1 MASINF
7 PSSVGLPIGYEFND
21 PVSGVKY
28 IWTGVYWDAQGAD
41 GLVVPPQRE
50 ELMPIGAVLPFAN
63 GVIPDGWLPCDGTTR
78 LRSAFPDLYQSLCVA
93 PGFTP
98 QVFVVDVGGLFTKN
112 SLGSPQPHNFKG
124 GERIRLF
131 TTNSLLTGL
140 SVGIDYHV
148 IVVTVNTFRVS
159 LSKGGTAIDPT
170 GTTQTGTH
178 TYLQSLYGLGDGN
191 TTFNLPDLRD
201 EFIRGAGTI
210 ANVGAWQVDTFK
222 SHAHS
227 QTAIAGS
234 NQGTLINSNGARENG
249 TDLTGSTGDSETRPR
264 NVALNFCIKAF
275 KLVTNNDLIDVQ
287 DLVTPIAAAA
297 TDATWKL
304 HSTVTV
310 TPGQQTI
317 AFDPIPSTAKMI
329 RLAIAD
335 LSPAAANAFNV
346 MLQLGASGV
355 YDTTVGHYQ
364 GNCGVSHELSY
375 IQWAT
380 KPGAVILRNIAG
392 ATDNG
397 VGSIE
402 LIRLGNTNTWILN
415 SNIVRTNSNDGIISA
430 TGKVALT
437 AALNKLKILFDD
449 SGAGNTG
456 FDLGTVALWYL

>member
-7 PSSVGLPIGYEFND
+7 PSTVGLPIGYEFND
-21 PVSGVKY
+21 PLSNIKY
-28 IWTGVYWDAQGAD
+28 VWNGVYWDANGPE
-41 GLVVPPQRE
+41 GLVIPPQRE

-63 GVIPDGWLPCDGTTR
+63 GIVPDGWLHCDGSTK
-78 LRSAFPDLYQSLCVA
+78 LRNSYPDLYQALCVA

-98 QVFVVDVGGLFTKN
+98 QTFTVDNAGVFTKN
-112 SLGSPQPHNFKG
+112 GHNFKG
-124 GERIRLF
+124 GERVRLF
-131 TTNSLLTGL
+131 TTGSLLVGL
-140 SVGIDYHV
+140 SIGIDYFV
-148 IVVTVNTFRVS
+148 IPLTVNTFNLS
-159 LSKGGTAIDPT
+159 LSKGGAAIDPT
-170 GTTQTGTH
+170 GTSQSGTH

-210 ANVGAWQVDTFK
+210 ANVGAWQVDTNK
-222 SHAHS
+222 AHS
-227 QTAIAGS
+227 HTIGAANNGGVVGAVGNVATGAGS
-234 NQGTLINSNGARENG
+234 VQQPSTNSSGGAE
-249 TDLTGSTGDSETRPR
+249 SRPR
-264 NVALNFCIKAF
+264 NVALNYCIKAY

-287 DLVTPIAAAA
+287 DLVLPIEQAAA
-297 TDATWKL
+297 DATWKL
-304 HSTVTV
+304 LSTVTV

-317 AFDPIPSTAKMI
+317 AFDPIPTSAKMI

-392 ATDNG
+392 DADNG
-397 VGSIE
+397 VGTIE
-402 LIRLGNTNTWILN
+402 LIKLGNTNTWILN

-430 TGKVALT
+430 TGKVALIAT
-437 AALNKLKILFDD
+437 LNKLKILFDD
-449 SGAGNTG
+449 NGAGNTG

>member
-7 PSSVGLPIGYEFND
+7 PSTVGLPVGYVFND
-21 PVSGVKY
+21 SLSGIKY
-28 IWTGVYWDAQGAD
+28 VWNGIYWDANGPD

-63 GVIPDGWLPCDGTTR
+63 GVVPDGWLQCDGTAK
-78 LRSAFPDLYQSLCVA
+78 LRDSYPDLYQALCVA

-98 QVFVVDVGGLFTKN
+98 QTFTVDNAGIFTKN
-112 SLGSPQPHNFKG
+112 GHNFKG
-124 GERIRLF
+124 GERVRLF
-131 TTNSLLTGL
+131 TTGSLLVGL
-140 SVGIDYHV
+140 SVGIDYYV
-148 IVVTVNTFRVS
+148 IVLTVNTFSVS

-170 GTTQTGTH
+170 GTTQSGTH

-191 TTFNLPDLRD
+191 STFNLPDLRD
-201 EFIRGAGTI
+201 EFIRGAGAI

-234 NQGTLINSNGARENG
+234 NQGTLINSNGAKENG
-249 TDLTGSTGDSETRPR
+249 TELTGYTGGSETRPR
-264 NVALNFCIKAF
+264 NVALNYCIKAY
-275 KLVTNNDLIDVQ
+275 KLVTNNDLVDVE
-287 DLVTPIAAAA
+287 DLVQPIQQAAA
-297 TDATWKL
+297 DATWKL

-317 AFDPIPSTAKMI
+317 EFNPIPTSAKMI

-346 MLQLGASGV
+346 MLQLGVSGV
-355 YDTTVGHYQ
+355 YDTTAGHYQ
-364 GNCGVSHELSY
+364 GNCGISHELSY
-375 IQWAT
+375 IQWAA

-392 ATDNG
+392 DADNG
-397 VGSIE
+397 VGTIE

-449 SGAGNTG
+449 GGSGNTG
-456 FDLGTVALWYL
+456 FDTGSVALWYL